1 MSISKNITEIIGDSA
16 RYLLLLFIG
25 FLFIKIYFPQVERYI
40 DINLFFIITIVILIV
55 AILLEKK
62 FMPERYKEYAE
73 DETEDKDEGTE
84 VKEDEKI
91 SLTKKEILY
100 VAALSIL
107 GMVLVYYTL
116 ALNYKLLP
124 MYLLLLLSVTAG
136 SLIAFLSYE
145 TMKEDK
151 KKINHTVKENLNQ
164 EIKEI

>member
-107 GMVLVYYTL
+107 GIVLVYYTL
-116 ALNYKLLP
+116 ALKYNLLP